1 MQPGMNE
8 SLQSALEGNQ
18 LGLAAAAATAISAS
32 SLIPVSAG
40 LITQAMADLLPG
52 LAGLTVSHDL
62 TAGVG
67 RPAVQ
72 TNTGASANLVGGMP
86 TQPSLPAEHGVANLT
101 GRTLSRNSYSPMSD
115 SGISVDAAST
125 GSIAAAGS
133 QAFNAALSKLI
144 PPLSASSQ
152 GESVVAVL
160 LPPPKGRL
168 CNERHLS
175 CLSAYRIMHK
185 VLD

>member
-1 MQPGMNE
+1 MNE
-8 SLQSALEGNQ
+8 SLQSTLDGDQ
-18 LGLAAAAATAISAS
+18 LGLAAAAASGITAS
-32 SLIPVSAG
+32 SLNPASAG

-52 LAGLTVSHDL
+52 LAGLTVSQDL

-67 RPAVQ
+67 RPTVQ
-72 TNTGASANLVGGMP
+72 ASSGASVNMVGGLS
-86 TQPSLPAEHGVANLT
+86 TQSSMTEHAVVNLT

-133 QAFNAALSKLI
+133 QAFSAALSKLI

-152 GESVVAVL
+152 GECFML
-160 LPPPKGRL
+160 LVG
-168 CNERHLS
+168 
-175 CLSAYRIMHK
+175 CL
-185 VLD
+185 L

>member
-1 MQPGMNE
+1 MPAGMSE
-8 SLQSALEGNQ
+8 SLQSTLDGDQ
-18 LGLAAAAATAISAS
+18 LGLATAAVSGITAS
-32 SLIPVSAG
+32 SLNPASAG

-67 RPAVQ
+67 RLTVQ
-72 TNTGASANLVGGMP
+72 ASSGASANMVGGLS
-86 TQPSLPAEHGVANLT
+86 TQSSVTEHGVINLT

-133 QAFNAALSKLI
+133 QAFGAALSKLI

-152 GESVVAVL
+152 GE
-160 LPPPKGRL
+160 
-168 CNERHLS
+168 
-175 CLSAYRIMHK
+175 
-185 VLD
+185 

>member
-1 MQPGMNE
+1 MSE
-8 SLQSALEGNQ
+8 SLQSTLDDDQ
-18 LGLAAAAATAISAS
+18 LGLAAAAVSSITAS
-32 SLIPVSAG
+32 SLNPASAG

-67 RPAVQ
+67 RPTVQ
-72 TNTGASANLVGGMP
+72 ASSGASANMVGNLS
-86 TQPSLPAEHGVANLT
+86 TQSSVTEHGVINLT

-133 QAFNAALSKLI
+133 QAFGAALSKLI

-152 GESVVAVL
+152 GE
-160 LPPPKGRL
+160 
-168 CNERHLS
+168 
-175 CLSAYRIMHK
+175 
-185 VLD
+185 

>member
-1 MQPGMNE
+1 MSE
-8 SLQSALEGNQ
+8 SLQLTLDGDQ
-18 LGLAAAAATAISAS
+18 LGLAAAAATAITAS
-32 SLIPVSAG
+32 PLNPVSAG

-72 TNTGASANLVGGMP
+72 TSSGASANIVGGLS
-86 TQPSLPAEHGVANLT
+86 TQQSLPVEHSVANLT

-125 GSIAAAGS
+125 GSIAAAI
-133 QAFNAALSKLI
+133 SKLQ
-144 PPLSASSQ
+144 LATSSQ
-152 GESVVAVL
+152 GESAVIV
-160 LPPPKGRL
+160 L
-168 CNERHLS
+168 C
-175 CLSAYRIMHK
+175 
-185 VLD
+185 